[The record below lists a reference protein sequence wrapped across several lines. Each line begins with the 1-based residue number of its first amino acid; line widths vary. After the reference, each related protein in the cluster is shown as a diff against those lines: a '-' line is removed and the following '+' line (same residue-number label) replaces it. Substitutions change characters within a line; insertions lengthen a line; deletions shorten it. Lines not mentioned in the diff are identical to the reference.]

1 MEFLSQLA
9 GSLIVTLRE
18 GIEVAL
24 VIAILLAALR
34 RCGREAYTRHVYLG
48 LWVAVTA
55 SLLGGLVFQ
64 RYGLDPDNPLLEG
77 SVMFVAAALVAS
89 LVAWMWRT
97 GKSVRQRLEHRLH
110 SLVGGADAAAVTR
123 RAAAGVFAFAFFMT
137 FREGVETVL
146 FLLALSQTAAGG
158 LTSNA
163 LGGTLGLLLAAL
175 FGVLLV
181 RGSVHLNLR
190 RFFGVTGIVLLILV
204 LKLVAGGMHEFLE
217 AGLLPSS
224 PVLEAVVGLLTHK
237 VTSYAI
243 LALLIALPGASL
255 ACDCWRKERHAEAS
269 LPSQPNGARA

>member
-48 LWVAVTA
+48 LWVAVAA
-55 SLLGGLVFQ
+55 SLLGGLIIQ
-64 RYGLDPDNPLLEG
+64 RYGMDPDNPLLEG

-110 SLVGGADAAAVTR
+110 SLVGGADAAVVTR

-146 FLLALSQTAAGG
+146 FLLALSQTTAGG
-158 LTSNA
+158 LPSNV

-175 FGVLLV
+175 FGVLIV

-217 AGLLPSS
+217 VGLLPTS
-224 PVLEAVVGLLTHK
+224 PLLEAVVGLLTHK
-237 VTSYAI
+237 ITSYAV
-243 LALLIALPGASL
+243 LALLIVLPGACL
-255 ACDCWRKERHAEAS
+255 ACDCWRKERPAQAS